1 MLNLE
6 VIGQGATTK
15 IYRDGDTAIKLY
27 LNASS
32 DIAENEAANHRFA
45 YNMGLPVPAVYG
57 VRKLD
62 DNAVALDM
70 EYIEGR
76 TIIRPGMDKEERD
89 NAIRALVML
98 QREVHKV
105 HAGSLPG
112 LTDRLV
118 WKIKSTQYL
127 EGSQK
132 SNLLSLI
139 ERLDDNSDNLCHGD
153 FHPLNILYDGTKYW
167 IIDWVDAS
175 AGNPLAD
182 ACRTYLIFKQY
193 ITRLAGKYLKTFCKE
208 SSAKQEDVLA
218 WQPVIAAARL
228 DEKMDEKSRI
238 CLLNLVQKWC
248 NSQNGAAKM

>member
-27 LNASS
+27 LNASPV
-32 DIAENEAANHRFA
+32 IVENEAAVQRFA
-45 YNMGLPVPAVYG
+45 YDKGLPVPKVYG

-70 EYIEGR
+70 EYIQGQTVINQR
-76 TIIRPGMDKEERD
+76 MSKEERD
-89 NAIRALVML
+89 DAIRTFVML
-98 QREVHKV
+98 QCEIHKV
-105 HAGSLPG
+105 HAGGLPK

-118 WKIKSTQYL
+118 WKIKKTQHL
-127 EGSQK
+127 TESQK
-132 SNLLSLI
+132 SNLVSLI

-153 FHPLNILYDGTKYW
+153 FHPLNVLYDGKKHW

-175 AGNPLAD
+175 AGDPLAD

-193 ITRLAGKYLKTFCKE
+193 ITRTAGMYLRTFCKE
-208 SSAKQEDVLA
+208 ANAKQEDVLA
-218 WQPVIAAARL
+218 WLPVITAARL
-228 DEKMDEKSRI
+228 DENMDEKSRLW
-238 CLLNLVQKWC
+238 LLDLVQKWH
-248 NSQNGAAKM
+248 NTQNAMI